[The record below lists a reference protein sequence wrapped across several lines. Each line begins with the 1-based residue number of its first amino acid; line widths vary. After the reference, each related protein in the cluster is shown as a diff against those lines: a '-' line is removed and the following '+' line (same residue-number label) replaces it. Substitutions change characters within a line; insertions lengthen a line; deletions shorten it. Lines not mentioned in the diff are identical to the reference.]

1 MELSKGF
8 SFPADLPENF
18 NENAVRLPTL
28 LVVDDEVDVTAALAD
43 LFRREYHVVTASSA
57 DESLDILRKQEVAVI
72 VADQRMPGM
81 SGSELLA
88 EASLIDSDTVR
99 ILMTGYADIDAV
111 IQAVNEGK
119 IFFYLTKPWRINEI
133 ESVIA
138 KAVEHNLL
146 LRDKRRLVEEL
157 RQLNAGLEERVK
169 ERTIQLEQ
177 RALELED
184 ALNQV
189 KQLEGIIP
197 ICMYCKKIRDDEQLW
212 HSLEKYI
219 SEHSEAQFSHG
230 ICPVCMVEHFGEYL
244 PPAVST
250 EK

>member
-8 SFPADLPENF
+8 STPAVAPVNC

-28 LVVDDEVDVTAALAD
+28 LVVDDEQDVTAALAD
-43 LFRREYHVVTASSA
+43 LFRHDYHVVTASSA

-88 EASLIDSDTVR
+88 EACLINSDTVR
-99 ILMTGYADIDAV
+99 IILTGYADIEAV

-157 RQLNAGLEERVK
+157 RQLNDGLEERVK

-177 RALELED
+177 RAVELEV
-184 ALNQV
+184 ALAQV

-212 HSLEKYI
+212 HNMEQYI

-230 ICPVCMVEHFGEYL
+230 ICPVCMEEHYGEYSK
-244 PPAVST
+244 PAVSAA
-250 EK
+250 K